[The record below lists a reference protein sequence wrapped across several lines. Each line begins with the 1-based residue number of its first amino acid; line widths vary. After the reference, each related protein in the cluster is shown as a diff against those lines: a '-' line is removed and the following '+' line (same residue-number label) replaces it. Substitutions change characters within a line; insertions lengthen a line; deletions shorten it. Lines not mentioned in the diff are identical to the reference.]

1 MRILEA
7 DPIAR
12 KLRLTMREEGYEG
25 PTGGGD
31 LGGGGDR
38 RGMKKVKSVEQFLN
52 LSPDE
57 WISGR
62 VASITHFGAFVAVDD
77 DTDGLLHISQIA
89 EDHVSNVEDHLQV
102 GQDVQVRVIEV
113 DVDNCRL
120 GLSMREPRQG
130 GGRGGGSRGKKDVSV
145 LLGRDPDEFIPGRV
159 VSIVPYGAFVNIEGN
174 IDGLVHISEM
184 AVGRV
189 DSVEDVCEVR
199 LSICIFVNTLEF
211 FYVWRKSKCYGEILV
226 FNDDDT
232 AVWGSLIQHLLSSVR
247 PKRQCLLPSSPGLG
261 KGARA
266 ATGLSLPVALV
277 SHLLLRRYVC
287 AL

>member
-1 MRILEA
+1 MSQTHPLNPSLCLLLLLQIGQAVRVRILEA
-7 DPIAR
+7 DPSSR

-25 PTGGGD
+25 ATGSNM
-31 LGGGGDR
+31 GGGGGNDR
-38 RGMKKVKSVEQFLN
+38 RGMKKAKSVEQFLN
-52 LSPDE
+52 LSPEE

-89 EDHVSNVEDHLQV
+89 EDHVSNVEDHLQI
-102 GQDVQVRVIEV
+102 GQEVQVRVIEV

-120 GLSMREPRQG
+120 GLSMREPRQNAP
-130 GGRGGGSRGKKDVSV
+130 RGARGKKDVSV

-184 AVGRV
+184 AIGRV

-199 LSICIFVNTLEF
+199 E
-211 FYVWRKSKCYGEILV
+211 R
-226 FNDDDT
+226 T
-232 AVWGSLIQHLLSSVR
+232 AGGG
-247 PKRQCLLPSSPGLG
+247 GL
-261 KGARA
+261 
-266 ATGLSLPVALV
+266 
-277 SHLLLRRYVC
+277 
-287 AL
+287 

>member
-7 DPIAR
+7 DPIAK

-25 PTGGGD
+25 ATGGSGM
-31 LGGGGDR
+31 GGGNDR

-52 LSPDE
+52 LSPEE

-89 EDHVSNVEDHLQV
+89 EDHVSNVDDHLQV
-102 GQDVQVRVIEV
+102 GQEVQVRVIEV

-120 GLSMREPRQG
+120 GLSMREPRQSS
-130 GGRGGGSRGKKDVSV
+130 RGGSRGKKDVSV

-189 DSVEDVCEVR
+189 DSVEDVCEVCARVVKVSIVQPASVLYR
-199 LSICIFVNTLEF
+199 LFGI
-211 FYVWRKSKCYGEILV
+211 YGGG
-226 FNDDDT
+226 DSR
-232 AVWGSLIQHLLSSVR
+232 WGE
-247 PKRQCLLPSSPGLG
+247 
-261 KGARA
+261 
-266 ATGLSLPVALV
+266 
-277 SHLLLRRYVC
+277 YVC
-287 AL
+287 VICASPAESCVWLDVNEWFSFSVCDRLTWQAGSIGKENEQVVACNKV

>member
-1 MRILEA
+1 MVLNFYQIGQSVKVRILEA
-7 DPIAR
+7 DPIAK

-25 PTGGGD
+25 ATGGAGS
-31 LGGGGDR
+31 GGSGGSDR
-38 RGMKKVKSVEQFLN
+38 RGMKKAKSVEQFLN
-52 LSPDE
+52 LSPEE

-89 EDHVSNVEDHLQV
+89 EDHVSNVDDHLQV
-102 GQDVQVRVIEV
+102 GQEVQVRVIEV

-120 GLSMREPRQG
+120 GLSMREPRQAMRAG
-130 GGRGGGSRGKKDVSV
+130 PRGKKDVSV

-189 DSVEDVCEVR
+189 DSVEDVCEVCPWPCQRERFDCSAALSDYCFDVAGR
-199 LSICIFVNTLEF
+199 LKLRVFVL
-211 FYVWRKSKCYGEILV
+211 YLYGFLRFV
-226 FNDDDT
+226 L
-232 AVWGSLIQHLLSSVR
+232 GLI
-247 PKRQCLLPSSPGLG
+247 
-261 KGARA
+261 
-266 ATGLSLPVALV
+266 
-277 SHLLLRRYVC
+277 
-287 AL
+287 

>member
-25 PTGGGD
+25 ATGSD
-31 LGGGGDR
+31 MGGGGGNDR
-38 RGMKKVKSVEQFLN
+38 RGMKKAKSVEQFLN
-52 LSPDE
+52 LSPEE

-89 EDHVSNVEDHLQV
+89 EDHVSNVDDHLQV
-102 GQDVQVRVIEV
+102 GQEVQVRVIEV

-189 DSVEDVCEVR
+189 DSVEDVCEVCRTKRDETLGR
-199 LSICIFVNTLEF
+199 LTCGCLFGVFQFNCLIFV
-211 FYVWRKSKCYGEILV
+211 V
-226 FNDDDT
+226 F
-232 AVWGSLIQHLLSSVR
+232 GH
-247 PKRQCLLPSSPGLG
+247 
-261 KGARA
+261 
-266 ATGLSLPVALV
+266 
-277 SHLLLRRYVC
+277 LRRSQLHLSVG
-287 AL
+287 

>member
-1 MRILEA
+1 MSRVGRKNCPSVSLNQPPNPLLVLARCFVSFATLYICILPKQIGQAVRVRILEA

-25 PTGGGD
+25 ATGGGD
-31 LGGGGDR
+31 MGGGGGDR

-52 LSPDE
+52 LSPEE

-130 GGRGGGSRGKKDVSV
+130 GGRGGGGSRGKKDVSV

-199 LSICIFVNTLEF
+199 LIDLF
-211 FYVWRKSKCYGEILV
+211 F
-226 FNDDDT
+226 
-232 AVWGSLIQHLLSSVR
+232 SLFE
-247 PKRQCLLPSSPGLG
+247 
-261 KGARA
+261 
-266 ATGLSLPVALV
+266 
-277 SHLLLRRYVC
+277 
-287 AL
+287 